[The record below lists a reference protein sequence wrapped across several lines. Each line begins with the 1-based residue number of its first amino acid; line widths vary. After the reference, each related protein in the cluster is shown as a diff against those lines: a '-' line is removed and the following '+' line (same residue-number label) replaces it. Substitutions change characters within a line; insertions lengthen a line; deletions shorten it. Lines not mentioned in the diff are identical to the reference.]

1 MSRSPDEIAERIRLL
16 DRISPDWREMRYPT
30 GERKYADD
38 GTMLNENGTRS
49 IFDDVD
55 C

>member
-1 MSRSPDEIAERIRLL
+1 MGRSPDEIAEHIRRL
-16 DRISPDWREMRYPT
+16 DKIRPDWREMRHPT
-30 GERKYADD
+30 GEREYADD
-38 GTMLNENGTRS
+38 GTMLNPDGTRS